1 MLEATGQR
9 SQVVKCS
16 FAYPSSLEED
26 AVDGAETFDS
36 SFFSKASMGCVG
48 PRGQGAG
55 VGGSWGKRPGL
66 PSCSAGNPS
75 DVQKPVRGMGVP
87 PLGAPGPPIFHWQSK
102 GLGWGRCQRK
112 SHYQGPQT
120 RVSPSSLPGSLSD
133 IVLPL
138 N

>member
-55 VGGSWGKRPGL
+55 VGGSWG
-66 PSCSAGNPS
+66 
-75 DVQKPVRGMGVP
+75 PV
-87 PLGAPGPPIFHWQSK
+87 
-102 GLGWGRCQRK
+102 
-112 SHYQGPQT
+112 PQT
-120 RVSPSSLPGSLSD
+120 SEGCPADGSPC
-133 IVLPL
+133 VLPHL
-138 N
+138 DQTFAYTPVARAGSREHALKASLD